1 MATRAP
7 VKVVKRKA
15 DVSYTVGFDHVQSH
29 LFHVELRIAKPAKQQ
44 LVSLPVWIAGS
55 YLVREF
61 SGQLQSLSATQG
73 RSACVVHQ
81 RSKNEWVVS
90 TNAGAALTLRYAVYA
105 FDASVRTAYLDQT
118 RGFFNPTSLC
128 LRVAGH
134 THAPLQLV
142 INKPAPPS
150 LAAWR
155 VSTALLPQQLD
166 AKGFG
171 SYVAANYDEL
181 ADSPVTLGDCWRGQ
195 FKLRGVVHQFV
206 VTGMGSGANPGFDTK
221 RLLADTKRICEAEMA
236 LWHGSGA
243 KATALPFDRYVFMLH
258 ASGNGYGGLEHQHST
273 ALICQRADLPR
284 LTTNGAVP
292 SVPPTAHDG
301 YTQLLGL
308 ISHEYFHTW
317 NVKRM
322 RPAELASINYDREN
336 YTELLWFFEG
346 FTSYFDDLL
355 VQRAG
360 LISRDA
366 YLELLTKTINQV
378 AQTPGRLVQSVA
390 QSSFDAWVKYYRINE
405 NTPNATVS
413 YYTKGALVALCL
425 DLSLRSVGSTLDQLM
440 RALWTHTNGGPMRE
454 QDVVSVL
461 KKMGHADLARQLL
474 SWVHST
480 HELPVAALL
489 AQFGVQLS
497 ASAATTAQQLGVRVQ
512 ETNGLRISHVQRGS
526 AAEAAGLASGDEW
539 LAVAVNGQTWRV
551 NKLADVLTWVPESG
565 QMQALV
571 NRDGQVLTLALQWP
585 THLPTQLVQLRVRDQ
600 ALLRAWLDVA

>member
-7 VKVVKRKA
+7 VKLGTA
-15 DVSYTVGFDHVQSH
+15 GVSYTVTVDRVESH
-29 LFHVELRIAKPAKQQ
+29 LFHVELRIAKPAQQQ
-44 LVSLPVWIAGS
+44 LLSLPVWIAGS

-61 SGQLQSLSATQG
+61 SGQLQNLSAVQG
-73 RSACVVHQ
+73 RRACVVRQ
-81 RSKNEWVVS
+81 QSKNEWMVS
-90 TNAGAALTLRYAVYA
+90 TSGVSPLTVRYAVYA
-105 FDASVRTAYLDQT
+105 FDPSVRTAYLDHT

-134 THAPLQLV
+134 THARQQLV
-142 INKPAPPS
+142 INKPAQDA

-155 VSTALLPQQLD
+155 VSTALTPQQLD

-171 SYVAANYDEL
+171 SYTAANYDEL
-181 ADSPVTLGDCWRGQ
+181 ADSPVTLGDFWRGQ

-206 VTGMGSGANPGFDTK
+206 VTGMGGNANPGFDTR

-236 LWHGSGA
+236 LWHGIGA
-243 KATALPFDRYVFMLH
+243 QATALPFDRYVFMLH
-258 ASGNGYGGLEHQHST
+258 ASDSGYGGLEHQHST
-273 ALICQRADLPR
+273 ALICKRADLPR
-284 LTTNGAVP
+284 IGNSGAAP
-292 SVPPTAHDG
+292 TVPPAASDG

-355 VQRAG
+355 VYRAG
-360 LISRDA
+360 LISRDT
-366 YLELLTKTINQV
+366 YIELLTKTINQV
-378 AQTPGRLVQSVA
+378 AQTPGRMVQSVA

-425 DLSLRSVGSTLDQLM
+425 DLSLRVAGCTLDQLM
-440 RALWTHTNGGPMRE
+440 RTLWVDTGGGPMRE
-454 QDVVSVL
+454 QDVVNAL
-461 KKMGHADLARQLL
+461 KHMGCADLARRLL

-480 HELPVAALL
+480 DELPVAALL
-489 AQFGVQLS
+489 AKFGVQQS
-497 ASAATTAQQLGVRVQ
+497 ASAATTAQQLGVRVS
-512 ETNGLRISHVQRGS
+512 ETNGLRISHVQRAS

-551 NKLADVLTWVPESG
+551 NKLADVLTWIPASG
-565 QMQALV
+565 EMHALV

-585 THLPTQLVQLRVRDQ
+585 QQSAVKLVKLCVGDE
-600 ALLRAWLDVA
+600 ALAQTWLN

>member
-7 VKVVKRKA
+7 VKLAQSKA
-15 DVSYTVGFDHVQSH
+15 DVSYTVGVDHVESH
-29 LFHVELRIAKPAKQQ
+29 LFHVELRIAKPARQQ
-44 LVSLPVWIAGS
+44 LLSLPVWIAGS

-73 RSACVVHQ
+73 RSGCVVHQ
-81 RSKNEWVVS
+81 RSKNEWMVS
-90 TNAGAALTLRYAVYA
+90 TKAGAPLTVRYAVYA

-128 LRVAGH
+128 LRVAQ
-134 THAPLQLV
+134 THAPLQLT
-142 INKPAPPS
+142 INKPAKAG

-166 AKGFG
+166 GKGFG
-171 SYVAANYDEL
+171 RYVAANYDEL
-181 ADSPVTLGDCWRGQ
+181 ADTPVTMGDFWRGQ

-206 VTGMGSGANPGFDTK
+206 VTGMGGSANPGFDTK
-221 RLLADTKRICEAEMA
+221 RLLADTKRICEAQMA
-236 LWHGSGA
+236 LWHGTGA
-243 KATALPFDRYVFMLH
+243 RATALPFDRYVFMLH
-258 ASGNGYGGLEHQHST
+258 ASGSGYGGLEHKHST

-284 LTTNGAVP
+284 LTTNGAAP
-292 SVPPTAHDG
+292 SVPPTAQDG

-360 LISRDA
+360 LFSRDT

-425 DLSLRSVGSTLDQLM
+425 DLCLRSAGSTLDQLM
-440 RALWTHTNGGPMRE
+440 RRLWVDTGGGPMRE
-454 QDVVSVL
+454 QDVVSAL
-461 KKMGHADLARQLL
+461 KQMGHADLARQLL

-480 HELPVAALL
+480 NELPVAALL
-489 AQFGVQLS
+489 AQFGVQQS
-497 ASAATTAQQLGVRVQ
+497 TSAATTAQQLGVRVQ

-539 LAVAVNGQTWRV
+539 LAIAVNGQTWRV
-551 NKLADVLTWVPESG
+551 NKLADVLAWLPESG
-565 QMQALV
+565 EMQALV

-585 THLPTQLVQLRVRDQ
+585 AQKPLQPVQLRVVDE
-600 ALLRAWLDVA
+600 ALLKTWLSVS

>member
-7 VKVVKRKA
+7 VKLGKA
-15 DVSYTVGFDHVQSH
+15 GVSYTVSYDQVESH
-29 LFHVELRIAKPAKQQ
+29 LFQVELRIAQPAKQQ
-44 LVSLPVWIAGS
+44 LLSLPVWIAGS

-61 SGQLQSLSATQG
+61 SGQLQSLSAVQG
-73 RSACVVHQ
+73 RSACVVRQ

-90 TNAGAALTLRYAVYA
+90 TNGSSTLTVRYAVYA

-128 LRVAGH
+128 LRVAGQ
-134 THAPLQLV
+134 TDAPQQLA
-142 INKPAPPS
+142 ISKPAQTS

-155 VSTALLPQQLD
+155 VSTALMPQHID

-181 ADSPVTLGDCWRGQ
+181 ADSPVTLGDFWRGQ
-195 FKLRGVVHQFV
+195 FKLRGVTHQFV
-206 VTGMGSGANPGFDTK
+206 VTGMGNSADPGFDTK

-236 LWHGSGA
+236 LWHGTGA
-243 KATALPFDRYVFMLH
+243 GATALPFDRYVFMLH

-273 ALICQRADLPR
+273 ALICQRTDLPSVS
-284 LTTNGAVP
+284 LSGAVP
-292 SVPPTAHDG
+292 SVPPTALDG

-355 VQRAG
+355 VHRAG

-366 YLELLTKTINQV
+366 YLELLTKTMNQV
-378 AQTPGRLVQSVA
+378 AQSPGRLVQSVA

-425 DLSLRSVGSTLDQLM
+425 DLSLRSAGSTLDQLM
-440 RALWTHTNGGPMRE
+440 RTLWTRTNGGPMRE
-454 QDVVSVL
+454 QDVVGAL
-461 KKMGHADLARQLL
+461 KQMGHADLARQLL

-480 HELPVAALL
+480 DELPVAALL
-489 AQFGVQLS
+489 AAFGVQQS
-497 ASAATTAQQLGVRVQ
+497 ASAATSAQQLGVRVS

-526 AAEAAGLASGDEW
+526 AAEMAGLASGDEW
-539 LAVAVNGQTWRV
+539 LAVTVNGQTWRV
-551 NKLADVLTWVPESG
+551 NKLADVLAWVPASG
-565 QMQALV
+565 EVQALV
-571 NRDGQVLTLALQWP
+571 NRDGQVLTVALQWP
-585 THLPTQLVQLRVRDQ
+585 TQSAAQLVKLRVADES
-600 ALLRAWLDVA
+600 LLKTWLSVV